1 MLLVVYVLNPDKL
14 KPGFQST
21 FPQSMEDG
29 QVCRGTSSP
38 CPNGKLMFHAEISAS
53 SVWLGKVISNCLQI
67 AGHDE

>member
-1 MLLVVYVLNPDKL
+1 MLLVVYVLSPDKM
-14 KPGFQST
+14 KRRFQST
-21 FPQSMEDG
+21 FPQNMEDS

-38 CPNGKLMFHAEISAS
+38 SPNRKLMFQAEISGS